1 MRSLLFLVT
10 VECHSPT
17 TWVSKK
23 GRGYRTAH
31 VKQLP
36 LEAGWFK
43 FVWNEKLPV
52 TWNPSLLTLW
62 QNITIT
68 SSQVIFLPFFN
79 FFFSVGRKAH
89 WWKLAQFF
97 LFKLSGRTTKKN
109 GSHLIGNWAWPR
121 CVPHGVNLGCTPHSG
136 FELCLCVDTRPQSR
150 PCGKAALCYP
160 LSQSSV
166 TAAF

>member
-1 MRSLLFLVT
+1 MSLTHHLGVQ
-10 VECHSPT
+10 
-17 TWVSKK
+17 K

-31 VKQLP
+31 VKQVP
-36 LEAGWFK
+36 LRLGGSRSFEMRNGQWP
-43 FVWNEKLPV
+43 EPI
-52 TWNPSLLTLW
+52 LLTLG
-62 QNITIT
+62 QNVTIT
-68 SSQVIFLPFFN
+68 SSQLIFLPFFN

-109 GSHLIGNWAWPR
+109 GSPLVGNWAWPR

-136 FELCLCVDTRPQSR
+136 FELCLCVDTHPQSR
-150 PCGKAALCYP
+150 PCGKAPLCYP